1 MQPPR
6 IPTQLADR
14 AGDPQGRAPEL
25 GKPAVL
31 ARGTV
36 RWLCA
41 GCLALIIYGT
51 LGPLGQ
57 GTGPWLTAV
66 SDWRWIPPQ
75 VRSDRNDVITN
86 VLVYV
91 PVGLALRLLV
101 RRRGRAGAPDLLAG
115 LTLAILLSYLTE
127 VLQQFMPGRSSNLT
141 DVYVNSFAALVG
153 CLLAPLAQRTLRRL
167 HEYAF
172 FHVHLREGTYTV
184 LGWVAVIVAFVLMTW
199 PWELKRPQFT
209 FGFDQPLRFG
219 DPLRF
224 GRFAAF
230 TVVGYFL
237 AGTSIMYGRGRGAAA
252 RGAVWRVLLF
262 VLALELAQMVLGEH
276 VSSLLHVLVAT
287 VGSMTGALV
296 AWLFVRPRPRVAG
309 GVQGLGVA
317 LTPVQRPGYPPALTR
332 SQRVLLTLVLAGTAL
347 LSFGLV
353 VLPDAARGALRTA
366 PLFQWAPFTGHYGAS
381 FLVVVLDVLQQC
393 ALFAFLTLV
402 CLYLTQGRRPV
413 AALLLLLGLVG
424 TIEVSQAFLE
434 GHAGDTTGFILAAFT
449 WVIAT
454 RTWQSLYPR
463 PPADGI
469 APSYVVSQE
478 LRGPAQAV
486 PPRAARG
493 R

>member
-1 MQPPR
+1 MLPPR
-6 IPTQLADR
+6 LPVQFADR
-14 AGDPQGRAPEL
+14 ADDPLGPPAEL
-25 GKPAVL
+25 GKPPVL
-31 ARGTV
+31 NRGTLG
-36 RWLCA
+36 WLCA
-41 GCLALIIYGT
+41 GCLALVIYGT
-51 LGPLGQ
+51 LGPLGH
-57 GTGPWLTAV
+57 GAGPWLTAV

-75 VRSDRNDVITN
+75 VRSDRNDVLTN
-86 VLVYV
+86 LLVYV
-91 PVGLALRLLV
+91 PVGVALRLLV
-101 RRRGRAGAPDLLAG
+101 RRRGRAGAPDLLLG
-115 LTLAILLSYLTE
+115 LTLAVLLSYTTE
-127 VLQQFMPGRSSNLT
+127 FLQQFMPGRSSNLT

-153 CLLAPLAQRTLRRL
+153 GLLAPTVQHTLRRL

-209 FGFDQPLRFG
+209 LGFDQPLRFG

-230 TVVGYFL
+230 AIVGYFL

-276 VSSLLHVLVAT
+276 VSSLLHALVAT
-287 VGSMTGALV
+287 VGAAAGALA
-296 AWLFVRPRPRVAG
+296 AWLFVRPRQHVPG
-309 GVQGLGVA
+309 GVRRLGVT

-332 SQRVLLTLVLAGTAL
+332 TQRVLLTLVLAGTAL
-347 LSFGLV
+347 LTFGLV
-353 VLPDAARGALRTA
+353 VLPDAWRGALRTE

-381 FLVVVLDVLQQC
+381 FLVVVLDVLQQS
-393 ALFAFLTLV
+393 ALFAFLTFV

-463 PPADGI
+463 PPVDGI
-469 APSYVVSQE
+469 TPSYVVSQE
-478 LRGPAQAV
+478 LRGPAQ
-486 PPRAARG
+486 
-493 R
+493 